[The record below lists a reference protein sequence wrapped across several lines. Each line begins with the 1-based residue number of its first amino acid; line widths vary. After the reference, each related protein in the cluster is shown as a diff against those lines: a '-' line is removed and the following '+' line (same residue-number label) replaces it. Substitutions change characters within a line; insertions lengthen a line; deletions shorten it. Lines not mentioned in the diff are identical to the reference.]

1 MKMNILSKDEEVKN
15 AILEAAKRVFQ
26 KWGLNKTTMEDIA
39 HEAGKGKS
47 TLYYYFKSKDEIFE
61 LLIKTELNSILTKA
75 KTTINQISSPKDKL
89 KKYIS
94 TTLNEIKNTVSLYL
108 LVKGE
113 IKGNKEVLE
122 KLRKHLDYEEEL
134 LIKEILK
141 EGLASK
147 EFNFLK
153 EKDLSKAA
161 NVIVGVIR
169 GLELYLFLDNDDN
182 EKIDIVTRMI
192 AEGI

>member
-1 MKMNILSKDEEVKN
+1 
-15 AILEAAKRVFQ
+15 
-26 KWGLNKTTMEDIA
+26 
-39 HEAGKGKS
+39 
-47 TLYYYFKSKDEIFE
+47 
-61 LLIKTELNSILTKA
+61 
-75 KTTINQISSPKDKL
+75 
-89 KKYIS
+89 
-94 TTLNEIKNTVSLYL
+94 

-122 KLRKHLDYEEEL
+122 KLRKHLDDEEEL
-134 LIKEILK
+134 IIKEILK

-147 EFNFLK
+147 ELNFLK
-153 EKDLSKAA
+153 EKDLIKAA
-161 NVIVGVIR
+161 NVIVGIIR

>member
-1 MKMNILSKDEEVKN
+1 MNVISKDEEVKK

-61 LLIKTELNSILTKA
+61 LLVKTELNIIIIKG
-75 KTTINQISSPKDKL
+75 KDFISKFSSSKEKL
-89 KKYIS
+89 KKYIA
-94 TTLNEIKNTVSLYL
+94 TTLNEIKNTVSLYS

-113 IKGNKEVLE
+113 IKGDKKFIE
-122 KLRKHLDYEEEL
+122 KLYKYLDDEEEL
-134 LIKEILK
+134 IIKEILK
-141 EGLASK
+141 EGLDSK

-153 EKDLSKAA
+153 EKDLIKAA

-182 EKIDIVTRMI
+182 EKIDIVSRMI